1 MKASA
6 LGWFIGVLLCLVTTG
21 NAQSNNALSRK
32 SLEGVGAFG
41 VVVEEVNADLESNG
55 LTRSLIASDVET
67 RLRRQGLRVLDEE
80 GLSREPGG
88 PYLHVI
94 VTGRKTAVPEIV
106 AFVIS
111 VQFEQAVLPT
121 RSMEAAG
128 ENPPRRE
135 SFSDPE
141 KWLLALNDWSKARSN
156 QREKAVFA
164 ATWGVNSVG
173 SVGTNALAR
182 GIRDGLADFVDQFI
196 AAYLAV
202 NPLR

>member
-32 SLEGVGAFG
+32 SLEGVSAFG
-41 VVVEEVNADLESNG
+41 VVVEEVSADLESNG

>member
-1 MKASA
+1 VKASA
-6 LGWFIGVLLCLVTTG
+6 PGWFIGVLLCLVTTG

-41 VVVEEVNADLESNG
+41 VVVEEVSADLESNG

>member
-6 LGWFIGVLLCLVTTG
+6 LGWFIGVLLCVVTTG

-41 VVVEEVNADLESNG
+41 VVVEEVSADLESNG

-80 GLSREPGG
+80 GLTREPGG

>member
-1 MKASA
+1 VKARA
-6 LGWFIGVLLCLVTTG
+6 LGWFIGVLLCLGATA
-21 NAQSNNALSRK
+21 NAQSNNPISRK

-41 VVVEEVNADLESNG
+41 VIVEEISADLEASG
-55 LTRSLIASDVET
+55 LTRSLIASDVEV

-94 VTGRKTAVPEIV
+94 VTGRKTAVPELV

-121 RSMEAAG
+121 RSMDTAG
-128 ENPPRRE
+128 DNPPRRE
-135 SFSDPE
+135 SFPDSE
-141 KWLLALNDWSKARSN
+141 KWLVALNEWSKARSN

-164 ATWGVNSVG
+164 ATWGVNAVG
-173 SVGTNALAR
+173 SVGTSALAR
-182 GIRDGLADFVDQFI
+182 GVRDGLADFVDQFI

-202 NPLR
+202 NPIR

>member
-6 LGWFIGVLLCLVTTG
+6 LGWFSGVLLCLVTTG

-32 SLEGVGAFG
+32 SLEGVSAFG
-41 VVVEEVNADLESNG
+41 VVVEEVSADLESNG

>member
-1 MKASA
+1 MKARA
-6 LGWFIGVLLCLVTTG
+6 LGWFIAVLLCLVARA
-21 NAQSNNALSRK
+21 NAQSNNPLSRK
-32 SLEGVGAFG
+32 SLEGISGFG
-41 VVVEEVNADLESNG
+41 VIVEEISADLEANG
-55 LTRSLIASDVET
+55 LTRSLIASDVEV

-94 VTGRKTAVPEIV
+94 VTGRKTAVPELV

-121 RSMEAAG
+121 RSMDVAG
-128 ENPPRRE
+128 DNPPRRE
-135 SFSDPE
+135 NFPDSE
-141 KWLLALNDWSKARSN
+141 KWQLALNEWSKARSN

-164 ATWGVNSVG
+164 ATWGVNAVG
-173 SVGTNALAR
+173 SVGTTALAR

-202 NPLR
+202 NPPR

>member
-1 MKASA
+1 VKASA

-80 GLSREPGG
+80 GLTREPGG

-94 VTGRKTAVPEIV
+94 VTGRKTAAPEIV

>member
-1 MKASA
+1 VKASA
-6 LGWFIGVLLCLVTTG
+6 LGWFSGVLLCLVTTG

-80 GLSREPGG
+80 GLTREPGG

-196 AAYLAV
+196 AAYLVV

>member
-6 LGWFIGVLLCLVTTG
+6 LGWFSGVLLCLVTTG

-41 VVVEEVNADLESNG
+41 VVVEEVSADLESNG

-80 GLSREPGG
+80 GLTREPGG

-94 VTGRKTAVPEIV
+94 VTGRKTAAPEIV

>member
-6 LGWFIGVLLCLVTTG
+6 PGWFIGVLLCLVTTG

-32 SLEGVGAFG
+32 SLEGVSAFG
-41 VVVEEVNADLESNG
+41 VVVEEVSADLESNG

>member
-1 MKASA
+1 VKASA
-6 LGWFIGVLLCLVTTG
+6 LGWFSGVLLCLVTTG

-80 GLSREPGG
+80 GLTREPGG

>member
-1 MKASA
+1 
-6 LGWFIGVLLCLVTTG
+6 
-21 NAQSNNALSRK
+21 
-32 SLEGVGAFG
+32 
-41 VVVEEVNADLESNG
+41 
-55 LTRSLIASDVET
+55 
-67 RLRRQGLRVLDEE
+67 
-80 GLSREPGG
+80 
-88 PYLHVI
+88 
-94 VTGRKTAVPEIV
+94 
-106 AFVIS
+106 
-111 VQFEQAVLPT
+111 
-121 RSMEAAG
+121 MEAAG

>member
-6 LGWFIGVLLCLVTTG
+6 LGWFSGVLLCLVTTG

-41 VVVEEVNADLESNG
+41 VVVEEVSADLESNG

-80 GLSREPGG
+80 GLTREPGG

-196 AAYLAV
+196 AAYLVV

>member
-1 MKASA
+1 VKASA

-41 VVVEEVNADLESNG
+41 VVVEEVSADLESNG

-128 ENPPRRE
+128 DNPPRRE

-196 AAYLAV
+196 AAYLVV

>member
-6 LGWFIGVLLCLVTTG
+6 LGWFSGVLLCLVTTG

-80 GLSREPGG
+80 GLTREPGG

>member
-1 MKASA
+1 VKASA

-32 SLEGVGAFG
+32 SLEGVSAFG
-41 VVVEEVNADLESNG
+41 VVVEEVSADLESNG

>member
-41 VVVEEVNADLESNG
+41 VVVEEVSADLESNG

-80 GLSREPGG
+80 GLTREPGG

-94 VTGRKTAVPEIV
+94 VTGRKTAAPEIV

>member
-1 MKASA
+1 VKASA
-6 LGWFIGVLLCLVTTG
+6 PGWFIGVLLCLVTTG

-32 SLEGVGAFG
+32 SLEGVSAFG
-41 VVVEEVNADLESNG
+41 VVVEEVSADLESNG

>member
-6 LGWFIGVLLCLVTTG
+6 LGWFIGVLLCVVTTG

-32 SLEGVGAFG
+32 SLEGVSAFG
-41 VVVEEVNADLESNG
+41 VVVEEVSADLESNG

-80 GLSREPGG
+80 GLTREPGG

>member
-80 GLSREPGG
+80 GLTREPGG

>member
-1 MKASA
+1 VKASA
-6 LGWFIGVLLCLVTTG
+6 LGWFIGVLLCVVTTG

-41 VVVEEVNADLESNG
+41 VVVEEVSADLESNG

-80 GLSREPGG
+80 GLTREPGG

>member
-1 MKASA
+1 VKASA
-6 LGWFIGVLLCLVTTG
+6 LGWFSGVLLCLVTTG

-32 SLEGVGAFG
+32 SLEGVSAFG
-41 VVVEEVNADLESNG
+41 VVVEEVSADLESNG

-80 GLSREPGG
+80 GLTREPGG

>member
-6 LGWFIGVLLCLVTTG
+6 LGWFIGVLLCVVTTG

-41 VVVEEVNADLESNG
+41 VVVEEVSADLESNG

-80 GLSREPGG
+80 GLTREPGG

-94 VTGRKTAVPEIV
+94 VTGRKTAAPEIV

>member
-41 VVVEEVNADLESNG
+41 VVVEEVSADLESNG

-80 GLSREPGG
+80 GLTREPGG

>member
-6 LGWFIGVLLCLVTTG
+6 LGWFSGVLLCLVTTG

-32 SLEGVGAFG
+32 SLEGVAAFG
-41 VVVEEVNADLESNG
+41 VVVEEVSADLESNG

-80 GLSREPGG
+80 GLTREPGG

>member
-6 LGWFIGVLLCLVTTG
+6 LGWFSGVLLCLVTTG

-41 VVVEEVNADLESNG
+41 VVVEEVSADLESNG

-80 GLSREPGG
+80 GLTREPGG

>member
-6 LGWFIGVLLCLVTTG
+6 LGWFSGVLLCLVTTG

-80 GLSREPGG
+80 GLTREPGG

-196 AAYLAV
+196 AAYLVV